1 MEQNRLKVW
10 DEAKKGHLTRKQA
23 GTQLILSEHLVRKL
37 VGRLRPCGEERR
49 RRVASACLYWS
60 TFSLS
65 VRWTPPW
72 VYRTLTLERL

>member
-1 MEQNRLKVW
+1 MEQNRLKMW

-49 RRVASACLYWS
+49 RVRGECLPLLVYVLPLS
-60 TFSLS
+60 QVDPAMSLQDAN
-65 VRWTPPW
+65 T
-72 VYRTLTLERL
+72 